1 MDWNQI
7 YKDKHSKLKGWSFS
21 YVINA
26 RQHRFKSNAPTKEI
40 HLLELE
46 YLILNY
52 DYSKTLF
59 RRYESLLSEEIKSQ
73 WIEQK
78 SRIGERFSN
87 ANYNIYGV
95 LIPFYLA
102 NPKTENS
109 KIDKHFLNDQIL
121 LTLGGLDHK
130 FRKYRW
136 RANYVLELL
145 PQKFSQLKPNLRI
158 RIIDLLAVKANQENI
173 RGINLLIFK
182 NIESVNRECIETFVR
197 EQIDKDLITSKMA
210 IGYYKQFEA
219 LSQYSASKLKVKILS
234 HKNGEMIFSKIKTG
248 S

>member
-1 MDWNQI
+1 MNWDQI

-21 YVINA
+21 YVINS
-26 RQHRFKSNAPTKEI
+26 RLHRFKSNAPTKQI
-40 HLLELE
+40 HLSELE

-52 DYSKTLF
+52 DYSKALF
-59 RRYESLLSEEIKSQ
+59 RRYESILSEELKSEWIKK
-73 WIEQK
+73 K
-78 SRIGERFSN
+78 SRVGERFSN

-109 KIDKHFLNDQIL
+109 NIDKHFLNDQIL

-130 FRKYRW
+130 FKKYRW

-145 PQKFSQLKPNLRI
+145 PQNFSQLKPNLRI

-173 RGINLLIFK
+173 RGINLLIYK
-182 NIESVNRECIETFVR
+182 NIESINKECKETFVR

-210 IGYYKQFEA
+210 IGYYKRFGTISQFCA
-219 LSQYSASKLKVKILS
+219 NKLKAKILS
-234 HKNGEMIFSKIKTG
+234 LNNGRMIFSKIK
-248 S
+248 SSS